1 MEDKNQSETIKLTIE
16 EQVYYNRLRDLSFN
30 NLSLSSGG
38 MNGLIILGALN
49 FLHNINKLD
58 NIKNYIGCSIGSLL
72 SLLLVIGLIPFEINQ
87 LVIDIKNE
95 KDFSHFDIQNLL
107 SNFGVYS
114 HNKLKDIISSMIM
127 TKLDFIPTM
136 KELYEITEKTFT
148 CVVFNYT
155 KYNIEYATHLTHPN
169 VSCVDIVSASCCIP
183 LIFDPVKINED
194 LYIDGGVLDP
204 FPINYCKKT
213 FQGNTLGLVLLYQEQ
228 DHTLLKYIDK
238 LVFLNTTINK
248 HKQFKKNIKEEN
260 ICIINLEND
269 NKTLKFNM
277 DMTEKLKMFAKGD
290 VQVRKKFKLLD
301 KLK

>member
-1 MEDKNQSETIKLTIE
+1 MEDNIQSENINLTIE
-16 EQVYYNRLRDLSFN
+16 ESIYYKRLKDLSFN
-30 NLSLSSGG
+30 NLVLSSGG
-38 MNGLIILGALN
+38 MNGLVILGALN
-49 FLHNINKLD
+49 FIHSINKLD
-58 NIKNYIGCSIGSLL
+58 NIKNYVGCSIGSLI
-72 SLLLVIGLIPFEINQ
+72 SLLLVIGLTPFEINQ

-114 HNKLKDIISSMIM
+114 HQKLKDIISSIVM

-136 KELYEITEKTFT
+136 KELYEMTEKTFT
-148 CVVFNYT
+148 CVIFNYT

-169 VSCVDIVSASCCIP
+169 VSCVDIVTASCCIP
-183 LIFDPVKINED
+183 LIFDPVKINDD

-204 FPINYCKKT
+204 FPINYCKKI
-213 FQGNTLGLVLLYQEQ
+213 FQGNILGFVLLSQEYG
-228 DHTLLKYIDK
+228 HTLLKYINK
-238 LVFLNTTINK
+238 LVFLNTTIKK
-248 HKQFKKNIKEEN
+248 HKQFNKNISEEN
-260 ICIINLEND
+260 ICIIKLEND
-269 NKTLKFNM
+269 NKTLKLNM